1 MKTIKY
7 LNTFALGLPLILF
20 VVGIAVNDSA
30 GNYIAY
36 ALYSTIITGF
46 IQVVLGIIL
55 FIKETKNKNIVIYLL
70 IVFIFFLLW
79 YLNVKI
85 IYSDYLTYFL
95 FPIPLLLATYLSI
108 IIYTKKQTP

>member
-1 MKTIKY
+1 MKTMKY
-7 LNTFALGLPLILF
+7 LNTFAVVLPLILL
-20 VVGIAVNDSA
+20 VVGISINDSA

-55 FIKETKNKNIVIYLL
+55 FIKEPKNKNIVIYLL

-79 YLNVKI
+79 YFNVKF

-95 FPIPLLLATYLSI
+95 FPIPFLLATYLSI
-108 IIYTKKQTP
+108 IIYTKKDKP

>member
-1 MKTIKY
+1 MRTIKY
-7 LNTFALGLPLILF
+7 LNTFAIGLPLILL
-20 VVGIAVNDSA
+20 VVGIAINDTS

-36 ALYSTIITGF
+36 ALYSTIIIGL
-46 IQVVLGIIL
+46 IQVISGIII
-55 FIKETKNKNIVIYLL
+55 FIKEPKNKKIIIYLS

-95 FPIPLLLATYLSI
+95 FPIPLLLAIYLSI
-108 IIYTKKQTP
+108 IIYTKKEKP

>member
-7 LNTFALGLPLILF
+7 LNTFAVGLPLILL
-20 VVGIAVNDSA
+20 VVGIAINDAS

-36 ALYSTIITGF
+36 ALYSTIITGL
-46 IQVVLGIIL
+46 IQVISGIII
-55 FIKETKNKNIVIYLL
+55 FIKEPKNKNIIIYLL

-85 IYSDYLTYFL
+85 IKCIF
-95 FPIPLLLATYLSI
+95 FKLLNANN
-108 IIYTKKQTP
+108 